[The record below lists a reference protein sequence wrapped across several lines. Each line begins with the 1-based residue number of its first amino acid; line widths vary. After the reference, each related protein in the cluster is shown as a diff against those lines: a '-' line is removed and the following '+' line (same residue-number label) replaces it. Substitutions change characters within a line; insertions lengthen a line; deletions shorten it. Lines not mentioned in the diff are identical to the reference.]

1 VAAAKIRVVAALLET
16 RFPSQWRFKMASTR
30 KRLEALT
37 AGLSIPEGPPAAAP
51 EVGVAPPAQPSFPGA
66 AASLVETRFPPAQI
80 GHAAPRTG
88 PGQMLAF
95 RGQIQAVEGELS
107 TLRERLQQHEGST
120 PTRKLDPATIQPSRW
135 ANRHAASFENA
146 DFAGLKADIEQ
157 AGGNVQ
163 AILVR
168 PMQDQPG
175 RYELVFGHRRHRAC
189 LELGIPVLASIWV
202 DELGDAELFAA
213 MDRENRERA
222 DLSPYEQGLMY
233 QRALEE
239 QLFPTQRQLAE
250 KLGVSHTWVRKTLAV
265 AQLPSAVIECFRSPL
280 EIQYKHAEQLNT
292 GLEKDRRAVLK
303 KAEKVRGQ
311 KLAPAV
317 AVAHLLGLDLAAKAE
332 KIAIVSQGKT
342 VGSCQRA
349 LNGAVTLSLLPSAMT
364 DVPAEVLS
372 ASVADVLGRLRALG

>member
-1 VAAAKIRVVAALLET
+1 
-16 RFPSQWRFKMASTR
+16 MASTR

-37 AGLSIPEGPPAAAP
+37 AGLSIPEVPPAAAP
-51 EVGVAPPAQPSFPGA
+51 NAPPAAPAHPSFPGA
-66 AASLVETRFPPAQI
+66 AAVVETRFPPAHI
-80 GHAAPRTG
+80 GHPAPRTG

-95 RGQIQAVEGELS
+95 RGQMQAVEGELS
-107 TLRERLQQHEGST
+107 TLRERLRQYDGST
-120 PTRKLDPATIQPSRW
+120 PTRKLDPVTIQPTRW

-163 AILVR
+163 PILVR
-168 PMQDQPG
+168 PVPDQAD

-189 LELGIPVLASIWV
+189 LELGIPVLAAIWV

-222 DLSPYEQGLMY
+222 DLSPYEQGMMY
-233 QRALEE
+233 QRALDEH
-239 QLFPTQRQLAE
+239 LFPTQRQLAE
-250 KLGVSHTWVRKTLAV
+250 KLGVSHTWVRKALIV
-265 AQLPSAVIECFRSPL
+265 AQLPSAVVECFRSPL
-280 EIQYKHAEQLNT
+280 EIQYRHAEQLNA

-311 KLAPAV
+311 KLVPAGVV
-317 AVAHLLGLDLAAKAE
+317 ARLLGLDLSAKAE
-332 KIAIVSQGKT
+332 KIAIRSEGKS

-349 LNGAVTLSLLPSAMT
+349 VNGTVTISLLPSAIT
-364 DVPAEVLS
+364 DVQPEALS
-372 ASVADVLGRLRALG
+372 ASISEVLAKLRGLT

>member
-1 VAAAKIRVVAALLET
+1 
-16 RFPSQWRFKMASTR
+16 MASTR

-37 AGLSIPEGPPAAAP
+37 AGLSIPEVPPAAAP
-51 EVGVAPPAQPSFPGA
+51 SAAPAAPAHPRFPGA
-66 AASLVETRFPPAQI
+66 AAAVETRFPLAQV
-80 GHAAPRTG
+80 GHPAPRTG

-95 RGQIQAVEGELS
+95 RGQMQAVEGELS
-107 TLRERLQQHEGST
+107 ALRERLRQYDGST
-120 PTRKLDPATIQPSRW
+120 PARKLDPSTIQPTRW

-157 AGGNVQ
+157 AGANVQ
-163 AILVR
+163 PILVR
-168 PMQDQPG
+168 PVPDQTD

-189 LELGIPVLASIWV
+189 LELGIPVLAVIWT

-222 DLSPYEQGLMY
+222 DLSAYEQGMMY

-250 KLGVSHTWVRKTLAV
+250 KLGVSHTWVRKALMV
-265 AQLPSAVIECFRSPL
+265 AQLPPAVVECFRSPL
-280 EIQYKHAEQLNT
+280 EINHRHAEQLNA

-303 KAEKVRGQ
+303 RAEKLRGQ

-317 AVAHLLGLDLAAKAE
+317 VVARLLGLDPVLKAQ
-332 KIAIVSQGKT
+332 KIPVQSQGKT
-342 VGSCQRA
+342 VGSCQQA
-349 LNGAVTLSLLPSAMT
+349 ADGGVTISLLPGAIADLPSEAI
-364 DVPAEVLS
+364 
-372 ASVADVLGRLRALG
+372 SVAIADVLGKLRAQG